1 MPKVTGC
8 ITATFT
14 EAGGQ
19 TRLSDRYHAYPL
31 KIAKAFPFDHG
42 QLGVYIMDSS
52 PGIMGGD
59 EYVLDWRFGENTNV
73 YITNQSYTKVHPARG
88 EGMEA
93 SAAQPSRQQQKLILQ
108 SGSYVE
114 YMPEPLMLYKDA
126 ILYTSTEVHM
136 EPSSVLI
143 YSDMVCPG
151 RTHRGELFHYE
162 KYQNQLTVLYGGEM
176 IYCSRQRVLP
186 AEQKLNAL
194 GSWAGYTHM
203 GSLSV
208 FSDRVDASFVE
219 SLRDYIDQWQSTAA
233 LTQEGP
239 IEPAVPL
246 YYGVS
251 RTYKYGLVL
260 SVVGHKIY
268 QIQSLLDEAWQFIRQ
283 QLFAKTALH
292 VRK

>member
-8 ITATFT
+8 ISASFT

-42 QLGVYIMDSS
+42 QLGVYIMDAS

-73 YITNQSYTKVHPARG
+73 FITNQSYTKVHPARG
-88 EGMEA
+88 EGMDA
-93 SAAQPSRQQQKLILQ
+93 STAKPSRQQQKLILH

-114 YMPEPLMLYKDA
+114 YMPEPLMLYKDS

-136 EPSSVLI
+136 EPGSVLI
-143 YSDMVCPG
+143 YSDTVCPG

-162 KYQNQLTVLYGGEM
+162 KYQNQLTVHYDGEL
-176 IYCSRQRVLP
+176 IYCAKQRVCP
-186 AEQKLNAL
+186 AEQKLHSL
-194 GSWAGYTHM
+194 GSWSGYTHT
-203 GSLSV
+203 GSLCI
-208 FSDRVDASFVE
+208 FSDRVDAAFIE
-219 SLRDYIDQWQSTAA
+219 SLRDFIEQLNTTIA
-233 LTQEGP
+233 TQERTV
-239 IEPAVPL
+239 EPSIPL

-260 SVVGHKIY
+260 SVMGHKVY
-268 QIQSLLDEAWQFIRQ
+268 QIQSLLDGAWQFTRQ
-283 QLFAKTALH
+283 HLFAKPELY